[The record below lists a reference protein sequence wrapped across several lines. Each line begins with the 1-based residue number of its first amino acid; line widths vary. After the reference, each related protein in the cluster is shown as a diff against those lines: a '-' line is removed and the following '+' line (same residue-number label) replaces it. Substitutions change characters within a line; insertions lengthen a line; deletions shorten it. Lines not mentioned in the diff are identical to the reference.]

1 MQEYCNKWIH
11 RVEGDSV
18 GGGTVRGESPLP
30 RIASQ
35 PKQREREEPVK
46 KILSVALAGTVL
58 LFAMYH
64 IQASEPLTSY
74 ASSSSQIYIHGT
86 PVCVTQQGKDIVAR
100 VGECGVSLHP
110 PDADSLERIPFHGH
124 PGRNLPPG
132 HPPID
137 QEMFPDGNRRV
148 LI

>member
-1 MQEYCNKWIH
+1 
-11 RVEGDSV
+11 
-18 GGGTVRGESPLP
+18 
-30 RIASQ
+30 
-35 PKQREREEPVK
+35 VK

-64 IQASEPLTSY
+64 IPASEPLTSF

-86 PVCVTQQGKDIVAR
+86 PVCVTQQGKDIVAK
-100 VGECGVSLHP
+100 VGNCGVPPLS
-110 PDADSLERIPFHGH
+110 PDADSLERLPFHGH
-124 PGRNLPPG
+124 PGLNLPPG

-137 QEMFPDGNRRV
+137 QEIVPDGQKRV